1 MDNKYL
7 LELCDAAEN
16 GKVILHIEGT
26 TKDSSQLFKGSG
38 AVGEFHHTGEGD
50 ENFYEF
56 DADELKK
63 SVTLREEIF
72 SDLLQTGQ
80 KATMT
85 DI

>member
-7 LELCDAAEN
+7 LGLCEEATS
-16 GKVILHIEGT
+16 GKVILHIEGASQA
-26 TKDSSQLFKGSG
+26 SSQLFKGSG
-38 AVGEFHHTGEGD
+38 AVGTFHHTGEGD

-63 SVTLREEIF
+63 SVALREEIF
-72 SDLLQTGQ
+72 GDLIQTGQ
-80 KATMT
+80 TAVVT

>member
-1 MDNKYL
+1 
-7 LELCDAAEN
+7 
-16 GKVILHIEGT
+16 V
-26 TKDSSQLFKGSG
+26 G
-38 AVGEFHHTGEGD
+38 AFHHTGEGD

-80 KATMT
+80 KAVMT
-85 DI
+85 DL

>member
-7 LELCDAAEN
+7 LELCDAAKN

-26 TKDSSQLFKGSG
+26 SKDSSQLFKGSG
-38 AVGEFHHTGEGD
+38 AVGAFRHTGEGD

-56 DADELKK
+56 DSEELKK
-63 SVTLREEIF
+63 SVTLREDIF
-72 SDLLQTGQ
+72 SDLIQTGQ
-80 KATMT
+80 KAVVT